1 MEVLIENHGTKWGSF
16 QPCLP
21 EMIISR
27 IKIDPEK
34 CQLLADTIVWGHT
47 QLMSWQGLWE
57 LDGGVGKLFGG
68 FAFVFVHPI
77 CLRWWSQLTRLG
89 LFRAARS
96 ANQTMQIYGNTVV
109 QDGSTRFA
117 ARCSLF
123 FDSIY
128 NMLYIYILYIYIL
141 AWYWLMLDI
150 PLCVCMYVCMYVYIY
165 ISLQNIS

>member
-1 MEVLIENHGTKWGSF
+1 M
-16 QPCLP
+16 
-21 EMIISR
+21 
-27 IKIDPEK
+27 
-34 CQLLADTIVWGHT
+34 
-47 QLMSWQGLWE
+47 
-57 LDGGVGKLFGG
+57 GGVGKLFGG

-77 CLRWWSQLTRLG
+77 YLRWWSQLTRLG

-128 NMLYIYILYIYIL
+128 NILYIYI
-141 AWYWLMLDI
+141 YWHDI
-150 PLCVCMYVCMYVYIY
+150 DVRYSIMYIY
-165 ISLQNIS
+165 IYIYPNPQRTSKWRPFKRTSKWSKGPQRTSKDLKGPQRTSKDLRGPQGTSEDLPCEPEIIWGHLGLKLKGQCTR